1 MEKEE
6 EALLLEDTLSQLKLN
21 PVFEKKLLH
30 LVTEYYCKKAVSKEE
45 EERCAFLIQL
55 DKDLLEPSMRRKIC
69 EIFIDC
75 NYLREAYNMLL
86 TYEIEDV
93 DPEKLLKLCTRMIL
107 QQLFDQDDRLLELSW
122 RVFEAGKADSVI
134 LDYLCEHFNGT
145 TSQMYEI
152 LIQAVGEHVETYDLE
167 ERLLAQM
174 LFTGSCDQIDSV
186 FDLYMKRKRTRESMV
201 KAIFYPSKCIQYF
214 LEEKEIDS
222 QIFQYLK
229 NAVGADP
236 GKEKIPTIYLLAL
249 TRYYAGQAEI
259 TADEKKQLQIMV
271 NILLESE
278 MVFP

>member
-1 MEKEE
+1 
-6 EALLLEDTLSQLKLN
+6 
-21 PVFEKKLLH
+21 
-30 LVTEYYCKKAVSKEE
+30 
-45 EERCAFLIQL
+45 
-55 DKDLLEPSMRRKIC
+55 MRRKIC

-186 FDLYMKRKRTRESMV
+186 FDLYMKRKRTRKV
-201 KAIFYPSKCIQYF
+201 W
-214 LEEKEIDS
+214 
-222 QIFQYLK
+222 
-229 NAVGADP
+229 
-236 GKEKIPTIYLLAL
+236 
-249 TRYYAGQAEI
+249 
-259 TADEKKQLQIMV
+259 
-271 NILLESE
+271 
-278 MVFP
+278 

>member
-1 MEKEE
+1 
-6 EALLLEDTLSQLKLN
+6 
-21 PVFEKKLLH
+21 
-30 LVTEYYCKKAVSKEE
+30 
-45 EERCAFLIQL
+45 
-55 DKDLLEPSMRRKIC
+55 
-69 EIFIDC
+69 
-75 NYLREAYNMLL
+75 MLL

-186 FDLYMKRKRTRESMV
+186 FDLYMKRKRTRKYGKS
-201 KAIFYPSKCIQYF
+201 IFAEVYQYF

-229 NAVGADP
+229 MQWARILARKRSYDLSAGSYP
-236 GKEKIPTIYLLAL
+236 LLCR
-249 TRYYAGQAEI
+249 TGRDHGR
-259 TADEKKQLQIMV
+259 
-271 NILLESE
+271 
-278 MVFP
+278 

>member
-1 MEKEE
+1 
-6 EALLLEDTLSQLKLN
+6 
-21 PVFEKKLLH
+21 
-30 LVTEYYCKKAVSKEE
+30 
-45 EERCAFLIQL
+45 
-55 DKDLLEPSMRRKIC
+55 
-69 EIFIDC
+69 
-75 NYLREAYNMLL
+75 MLL

-186 FDLYMKRKRTRESMV
+186 FDLYMKRKRTRKV
-201 KAIFYPSKCIQYF
+201 W
-214 LEEKEIDS
+214 
-222 QIFQYLK
+222 
-229 NAVGADP
+229 
-236 GKEKIPTIYLLAL
+236 
-249 TRYYAGQAEI
+249 
-259 TADEKKQLQIMV
+259 
-271 NILLESE
+271 
-278 MVFP
+278 